1 MNCGGWEFLYRRTAW
16 VGNVDSPS
24 TGFGVT
30 STVDVSANATSLGAF
45 TNSCTTC
52 TTTQAW
58 QMFATTFTA
67 ASAST
72 TLRFLNGD
80 PSNDNS
86 NGLDNVSLVDN
97 GPVAAVPEPSSI
109 VPLGSGL
116 LGLAGWL
123 LARGRR
129 TA

>member
-1 MNCGGWEFLYRRTAW
+1 
-16 VGNVDSPS
+16 
-24 TGFGVT
+24 
-30 STVDVSANATSLGAF
+30 
-45 TNSCTTC
+45 
-52 TTTQAW
+52 
-58 QMFATTFTA
+58 MFATTFTA